1 MRCDLYISIYIYRER
16 DRETERDQ
24 TVLSGKK
31 QDVRCRIQKYMH
43 IEEDD
48 IRYTRRLYENNI

>member
-1 MRCDLYISIYIYRER
+1 MIYIYIYRER